1 MLYILIILCANL
13 VIIAASLLAN
23 LFFPWIFAGY
33 DLWYVILMP
42 PISTVAVIAVDGI
55 GAFIIRRLP
64 AKWFSIDSSLTDVSK
79 KECEIYTKLGVRKWR
94 EKVPE
99 LGIFTGFHKNQV
111 AEPGSNEY
119 LKRYIL
125 EANYG
130 VVIHLVCVPI
140 GFLILLLCP
149 IGHAL
154 FFGVPV
160 AIVNAV
166 LNILPAM
173 ILRYNIPK
181 LLALHRRNERLRA
194 SAKETF

>member
-13 VIIAASLLAN
+13 VIIASSLLVD
-23 LFFPWIFAGY
+23 LFSSWIFIGY
-33 DLWYVILMP
+33 DLWYIILMP

-64 AKWFSIDSSLTDVSK
+64 EKWFSIDSPLCAVSK
-79 KECEIYTKLGVRKWR
+79 KECEFYTKLGVRKWR

-130 VVIHLVCVPI
+130 VVIHLACVPI
-140 GFLILLLCP
+140 GFLIILLCP
-149 IGHAL
+149 IEHAI

-160 AIVNAV
+160 ALVNAA

-173 ILRYNIPK
+173 VLRYNIPK
-181 LLALHRRNERLRA
+181 LLALYRRNERLALRD
-194 SAKETF
+194 SAP